1 MMRQLFLFLSTQ
13 KGMRKW
19 METSPAAKKLTSR
32 FIAGETLE
40 DELAVCARLAANK
53 TFTTL
58 DHLGENV
65 TSLAEAGA
73 SRDAISPRSMKSQNG
88 LCPQRF
94 RLKLDAVRSRS
105 ISRSMPRKMSGR
117 VVRPRQPR
125 PAAVLEIDME
135 SARIHRP
142 YTLAVVEKIGTARAV
157 IQAYLYRS
165 AADID
170 RLNSLGIP
178 VRLCKGAYNE
188 PESVAFPAKRD
199 VDQNYLKL
207 LKILLDKGNYPAIAS
222 HDETILGEA
231 FRYARERK
239 IAPEKFEF
247 QMLYGIRNDL
257 QQRIIDLGYHLR
269 VYVPYGVAWYP
280 YFMRRLAERP
290 ANVLFLAKNVFKGQL
305 RKRGSPFLRHFYGRL
320 RMGICSTISIP

>member
-19 METSPAAKKLTSR
+19 METSPVAQKLTRR

-40 DELAVCARLAANK
+40 DELAVCARLASNK
-53 TFTTL
+53 ISSTL

-65 TSLAEAGA
+65 TTLNEAAA
-73 SRDAISPRSMKSQNG
+73 SRDAYLTALHKIQKRQLPSTVSIKLTQFGIDLSQEACLENV
-88 LCPQRF
+88 LALSQR
-94 RLKLDAVRSRS
+94 AIESGTS
-105 ISRSMPRKMSGR
+105 I
-117 VVRPRQPR
+117 
-125 PAAVLEIDME
+125 EIDME
-135 SARIHRP
+135 STEYTDR
-142 YTLAVVEKIGTARAV
+142 TLAIVEKIGTARAV

-165 AADID
+165 AADIE
-170 RLNSLGIP
+170 RLNSLNIP

-188 PESVAFPAKRD
+188 PASVAFPGKRD

-207 LKILLDKGNYPAIAS
+207 MKLLLDKGTYPAIAS

-257 QQRIIDLGYHLR
+257 QQRIIDLGYRLR

-290 ANVLFLAKNVFKGQL
+290 ANALFLAKNVFKG
-305 RKRGSPFLRHFYGRL
+305 S
-320 RMGICSTISIP
+320 

>member
-19 METSPAAKKLTSR
+19 METSPVAQKLTRR
-32 FIAGETLE
+32 FVAGETLE
-40 DELAVCARLAANK
+40 DELGVCARLADNK

-65 TSLAEAGA
+65 TSLAEAEA
-73 SRDAISPRSMKSQNG
+73 SRDAYLAALEEIARRKLPSTVSIKLTQFGLDLSAEACLQNV
-88 LCPQRF
+88 L
-94 RLKLDAVRSRS
+94 RLSNRATEIGSR
-105 ISRSMPRKMSGR
+105 I
-117 VVRPRQPR
+117 
-125 PAAVLEIDME
+125 EIDME
-135 SARIHRP
+135 SSEYTER
-142 YTLAVVEKIGTARAV
+142 TLAVVEKIGTARAV

-165 AADID
+165 AGDIEH
-170 RLNSLGIP
+170 LNSLSIP

-188 PESVAFPAKRD
+188 PASAAFPAKRD

-207 LKILLDKGNYPAIAS
+207 MKVLLDKGAYPAIAS

-239 IAPEKFEF
+239 IPPESFEF
-247 QMLYGIRNDL
+247 QMLYGIRTDL
-257 QQRIIDLGYHLR
+257 QQRIIDLGYRLR

-290 ANVLFLAKNVFKGQL
+290 ANALFIAKNLFK
-305 RKRGSPFLRHFYGRL
+305 
-320 RMGICSTISIP
+320 T

>member
-19 METSPAAKKLTSR
+19 METSPLAQKLTRR

-53 TFTTL
+53 ISSTL

-65 TSLAEAGA
+65 TSLSEAEA
-73 SRDAISPRSMKSQNG
+73 SRDAYLAALDEIAKRNLPSTVSIKLTQFG
-88 LCPQRF
+88 LD
-94 RLKLDAVRSRS
+94 LSSDACFENVHALSLRAAATGSR
-105 ISRSMPRKMSGR
+105 
-117 VVRPRQPR
+117 V
-125 PAAVLEIDME
+125 EIDME
-135 SARIHRP
+135 STEYTDR
-142 YTLAVVEKIGTARAV
+142 TLAVVEKIGTARAV

-165 AADID
+165 AADIE
-170 RLNSLGIP
+170 RLNSLTIP

-188 PESVAFPAKRD
+188 PPSAAFPSKRD

-207 LKILLDKGNYPAIAS
+207 MKLLLDKGTYPAIAS

-247 QMLYGIRNDL
+247 QMLYGIRSDL
-257 QQRIIDLGYHLR
+257 QQRIIDLGYRLR

-290 ANVLFLAKNVFKGQL
+290 ANALFLAKNVFKVN
-305 RKRGSPFLRHFYGRL
+305 
-320 RMGICSTISIP
+320 

>member
-19 METSPAAKKLTSR
+19 METSPVAQKLTRR
-32 FIAGETLE
+32 FVAGETLE
-40 DELAVCARLAANK
+40 DELAVCARLAKNK
-53 TFTTL
+53 TFSTL

-65 TSLAEAGA
+65 TSLAEAEA
-73 SRDAISPRSMKSQNG
+73 SRDAYLEALVEIEKRALPATVS
-88 LCPQRF
+88 
-94 RLKLDAVRSRS
+94 LKLTQFGLDFSTDACLENVRALATKAGAMGTR
-105 ISRSMPRKMSGR
+105 I
-117 VVRPRQPR
+117 
-125 PAAVLEIDME
+125 EIDME
-135 SARIHRP
+135 STA
-142 YTLAVVEKIGTARAV
+142 YTGRTLDIVEKLGSARAV

-165 AADID
+165 AADIE
-170 RLNSLGIP
+170 RLNSLNIP

-188 PESVAFPAKRD
+188 PPSVAIPSKRD

-207 LKILLDKGNYPAIAS
+207 MKILMDKGTYPAIAS
-222 HDETILGEA
+222 HDERILGEA

-239 IAPEKFEF
+239 IPAENFEF

-257 QQRIIDLGYHLR
+257 QQRIIDLGYRLR

-290 ANVLFLAKNVFKGQL
+290 ANALFIARNMFK
-305 RKRGSPFLRHFYGRL
+305 S
-320 RMGICSTISIP
+320 

>member
-19 METSPAAKKLTSR
+19 METSPVAQKLTRR

-40 DELAVCARLAANK
+40 DELVVCARLAKNK
-53 TFTTL
+53 TFSTL

-65 TSLAEAGA
+65 TSLAEAEA
-73 SRDAISPRSMKSQNG
+73 SRDAYLAALDQIEKRSLPATVS
-88 LCPQRF
+88 
-94 RLKLDAVRSRS
+94 LKLTQFGLDFSTDACFENVRALSNRAT
-105 ISRSMPRKMSGR
+105 
-117 VVRPRQPR
+117 
-125 PAAVLEIDME
+125 AAGTRIEIDME
-135 SARIHRP
+135 STE
-142 YTLAVVEKIGTARAV
+142 YTDRTLEIVEKIGSARAV

-165 AADID
+165 EADIH
-170 RLNSLGIP
+170 RLNALKIP
-178 VRLCKGAYNE
+178 VRLCKGAYKE
-188 PESVAFPAKRD
+188 PASLAFPAKRD

-207 LKILLDKGNYPAIAS
+207 MKLLMDKGTYPAIAS

-239 IAPEKFEF
+239 IPPENFEF

-257 QQRIIDLGYHLR
+257 QQRIIDLGYRLR
-269 VYVPYGVAWYP
+269 VYVPYGAAWYP

-290 ANVLFLAKNVFKGQL
+290 ANVLFLAKNVFK
-305 RKRGSPFLRHFYGRL
+305 
-320 RMGICSTISIP
+320 T

>member
-19 METSPAAKKLTSR
+19 METSPAAQKLTRR
-32 FIAGETLE
+32 FVAGETLE

-53 TFTTL
+53 ISSTL

-65 TSLAEAGA
+65 TSLAEAEA
-73 SRDAISPRSMKSQNG
+73 SRDAYLAALEEIAKRKLPSTVSVKLTQFGLDLSPEACVDNVLAVSKRAI
-88 LCPQRF
+88 
-94 RLKLDAVRSRS
+94 DA
-105 ISRSMPRKMSGR
+105 GTG
-117 VVRPRQPR
+117 
-125 PAAVLEIDME
+125 LEIDME
-135 SARIHRP
+135 STEYTDR
-142 YTLAVVEKIGTARAV
+142 TLAVVEKIGTTRAV

-165 AADID
+165 AADIE
-170 RLNSLGIP
+170 RLNSLKIP

-188 PESVAFPAKRD
+188 PATVAFPAKRD

-207 LKILLDKGNYPAIAS
+207 MKILLDKGTYPAIAS
-222 HDETILGEA
+222 HDETIVGEA

-239 IAPEKFEF
+239 IAPENFEF

-257 QQRIIDLGYHLR
+257 QQRIIDLGYRLR

-290 ANVLFLAKNVFKGQL
+290 ANALFLARNVL
-305 RKRGSPFLRHFYGRL
+305 RGV
-320 RMGICSTISIP
+320 

>member
-13 KGMRKW
+13 KGIRKW
-19 METSPAAKKLTSR
+19 METSPAAQKLTRR

-40 DELAVCARLAANK
+40 DELAACARLAANK
-53 TFTTL
+53 TFSTL

-65 TSLAEAGA
+65 SSLAEAEA
-73 SRDAISPRSMKSQNG
+73 SRDAYITALNEIASRTLPSTVSIKLTQFGLDLSP
-88 LCPQRF
+88 
-94 RLKLDAVRSRS
+94 DACFENVQALSERAAATGSR
-105 ISRSMPRKMSGR
+105 
-117 VVRPRQPR
+117 V
-125 PAAVLEIDME
+125 EIDME
-135 SARIHRP
+135 STEYTDR
-142 YTLAVVEKIGTARAV
+142 TLAVVEKIGTARAV
-157 IQAYLYRS
+157 IQAYLFRS

-170 RLNSLGIP
+170 RLNSLSIP

-188 PESVAFPAKRD
+188 PASVAFPAKRD

-207 LKILLDKGNYPAIAS
+207 MKVLLDKGTYPAIAS
-222 HDETILGEA
+222 HDELILGEA

-257 QQRIIDLGYHLR
+257 QQRIIDLGYRLR

-290 ANVLFLAKNVFKGQL
+290 ANAIFLAKNVFKGN
-305 RKRGSPFLRHFYGRL
+305 
-320 RMGICSTISIP
+320 